1 MGIMH
6 MRMMRV
12 CGLILVLLYATLMI
26 FSIFKARLKG
36 IPALFIAVGS
46 LLILSYTIFVFS
58 QKSSS
63 TAILI
68 IGMMC
73 ISAGTFFNGVRQNN
87 LHIHHHI
94 IRLIIEA
101 VITWICI

>member
-1 MGIMH
+1 MRIM
-6 MRMMRV
+6 RA
-12 CGLILVLLYATLMI
+12 CGLILALLYAALML
-26 FSIFKARLKG
+26 FSILKTKLKG

-46 LLILSYTIFVFS
+46 LLILSYVIFSFIH
-58 QKSSS
+58 KSSW

-68 IGMMC
+68 IGMVC
-73 ISAGTFFNGVRQNN
+73 ISIGTFLNGARQNN
-87 LHIHHHI
+87 VHIHHHI